1 MNEPIVLK
9 VLERHTRIKELRAP
23 WESHWDEI
31 SNRIVPRHN
40 VYFKS
45 KGAKRR
51 GEIYDSTAPRANAR
65 LAASLHSMLTN
76 PSQKWLSL
84 KISPLSLMEDHNILM
99 WVEHVTELIMDAIN
113 DSNFHTK
120 AHEFYLDLPSLGTG
134 FIPRGERRRRGAG
147 LRVSHAPPD
156 TMRRP

>member
-9 VLERHTRIKELRAP
+9 VLERHARIKELRAP

-84 KISPLSLMEDHNILM
+84 KISPLRLMEDTPYP

-113 DSNFHTK
+113 DSNFHEG
-120 AHEFYLDLPSLGTG
+120 ARVLP
-134 FIPRGERRRRGAG
+134 
-147 LRVSHAPPD
+147 
-156 TMRRP
+156 